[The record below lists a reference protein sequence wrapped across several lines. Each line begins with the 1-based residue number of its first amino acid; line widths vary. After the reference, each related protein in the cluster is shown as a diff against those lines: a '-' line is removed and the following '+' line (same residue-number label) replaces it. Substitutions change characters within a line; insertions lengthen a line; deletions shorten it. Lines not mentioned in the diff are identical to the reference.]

1 MFELIYMSA
10 ASPTMTSAK
19 ARDIAEQSQMNN
31 ALADISGVLVFDG
44 TSFAQILEGDESAVR
59 RLLDIISADKRHSN
73 LTVLVEGPTSGRS
86 FAGWSMAYNDTG
98 SMAQLLDRVADINAA
113 RSRSNGE
120 ELKRALDK
128 LKSDVLGS
136 LRGK

>member
-10 ASPTMTSAK
+10 ASPTMTSVK

-44 TSFAQILEGDESAVR
+44 VNFAQILEGDEAAVR
-59 RLLDIISADKRHSN
+59 RLLDIISADDRHSN
-73 LTVLVEGPTSGRS
+73 LTVLAQGPISGRS

-98 SMAQLLDRVADINAA
+98 GMTQLLQRVADINAA
-113 RSRSNGE
+113 WSRSNDQ
-120 ELKRALDK
+120 ELKVALDT
-128 LKSDVLGS
+128 LKSDVLDS
-136 LRGK
+136 LRRK

>member
-44 TSFAQILEGDESAVR
+44 TSFAQILEGDEAAVR
-59 RLLDIISADKRHSN
+59 RLLDIIAVDDRHSN
-73 LTVLVEGPTSGRS
+73 LSVLAQGATSGRS
-86 FAGWSMAYNDTG
+86 FAGWTMAYNDN
-98 SMAQLLDRVADINAA
+98 SNMKHLLDRIADINAA
-113 RSRSNGE
+113 RSQASDRD
-120 ELKRALDK
+120 LKLALGK
-128 LKSDVLGS
+128 LKSDILES